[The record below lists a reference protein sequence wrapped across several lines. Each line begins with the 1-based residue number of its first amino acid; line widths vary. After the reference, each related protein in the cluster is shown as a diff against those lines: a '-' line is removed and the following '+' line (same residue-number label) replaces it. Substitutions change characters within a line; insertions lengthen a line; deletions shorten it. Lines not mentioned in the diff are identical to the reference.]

1 MRTTIEISED
11 LLKKAQAQ
19 AVAEGVR
26 LHELVERG
34 LRLLLG
40 EPARLSCRRI
50 KLPLHHSQRPGRL
63 SAEEV
68 SRAEEQTQRLE
79 DADRVNLV

>member
-1 MRTTIEISED
+1 MRTTIEISEE

-19 AVAEGVR
+19 AAAEGVR

-34 LRLLLG
+34 LRLVLG
-40 EPARLSCRRI
+40 EPARLSSQRI
-50 KLPLHHSQRPGRL
+50 KLPLHHSQRPGML

-68 SRAEEQTQRLE
+68 SRAEEQTQRLD